1 MSIGTACKTT
11 SLPLAIKNVPISLFM
26 NPIPRRAAFKTL
38 GLGAAALAVAGPL
51 LSATPDSKAT
61 ATPAAADS
69 EVGFKDG
76 KFVLPPLPYD
86 YAALEPAIDAQ
97 TMHLHHDIH
106 HAAYV
111 KGGNIALEALAAI
124 ATGTGDATL
133 TGHWNNELAFH
144 GSGHALHTMFWNN
157 MKPKGGGAP
166 PAALADA
173 FKSSFGGTDA
183 FEKLFSATAAAV
195 QGSGWAILG
204 YDALSKKLQVIQ
216 AEKHQNQTLQSITPI
231 LAIDVWEH
239 AYYLK
244 YQNKRADYVKA
255 FMTVV
260 NYDDVGAR
268 YAKAVAAA

>member
-1 MSIGTACKTT
+1 MD
-11 SLPLAIKNVPISLFM
+11 SLSRRDAIRTF
-26 NPIPRRAAFKTL
+26 
-38 GLGAAALAVAGPL
+38 GLGAAALAVASPL
-51 LSATPDSKAT
+51 MAAPAEK
-61 ATPAAADS
+61 AAAKPS

-111 KGGNIALEALAAI
+111 KGGNAALEALAAI
-124 ATGTGDATL
+124 AGGTGDAAL

-144 GSGHALHTMFWNN
+144 GSGHALHMLFWNN
-157 MKPKGGGAP
+157 LKPKGSP
-166 PAALADA
+166 PSGVFAEALT
-173 FKSSFGGTDA
+173 KSFGSKEA
-183 FEKLFSATAAAV
+183 FEKLFTATAAAV

-204 YDALSKKLQVIQ
+204 YDCVSQRLLVIQ

-231 LAIDVWEH
+231 LALDVWEH

-244 YQNKRADYVKA
+244 YQNKRADYIKA
-255 FMTVV
+255 FWTVV
-260 NYDDVGAR
+260 NYEDVGER
-268 YAKAVAAA
+268 YAKAVAAG